1 MESINSLL
9 NLYRVDGQVRALQK
23 RLDSAQRYLQAQTKN
38 LDALTEQLQ
47 ELKTRKRQTQATIGN
62 LEVETAAA
70 DERLEK
76 LRTELN
82 SAVTNKQYSAVLTE
96 LNTVKLNRSEVED
109 RILGDMERIEQ
120 LEKQIDG
127 VQAQRDDRGKV
138 RDVAQSELDQRQAN
152 IGQRLEELA
161 DERRAAAAEVP
172 PAALAIFDEMA
183 DCYDGE
189 ALATILEIDRRHR
202 EYACGSCNMH
212 VPFERISLLLGGSDD
227 VVRCTAC
234 SRILYLQEETRGSLA
249 KK

>member
-1 MESINSLL
+1 MESITSLL
-9 NLYRVDGQVRALQK
+9 NLYRVDGQVRALSK
-23 RLDSAQRYLQAQTKN
+23 RLDTAQHYLQAQTRM
-38 LDALTEQLQ
+38 LQALTEQLE
-47 ELKTRKRQTQATIGN
+47 ELKTRKRQLQATIAN
-62 LEVETAAA
+62 LEVETTAA

-109 RILGDMERIEQ
+109 RILQEMERIDQ
-120 LEKQIDG
+120 LATQIQG
-127 VQAQRDDRGKV
+127 VQAQRGDRGKV
-138 RDVAQSELDQRQAN
+138 RDVAQAKLDQHQAE

-161 DERRAAAAEVP
+161 DERSSAAAEVP

-189 ALATILEIDRRHR
+189 AMAEILEIDRRHR
-202 EYACGSCNMH
+202 EYACGSCNIH
-212 VPFERISLLLGGSDD
+212 VPFERVSLLLGGSND
-227 VVRCTAC
+227 VVRCAAC
-234 SRILYLQEETRGSLA
+234 NRILYLQEETRGSLA